1 MATYG
6 PIRYGGIINS
16 GALTGTVTYTNTTD
30 LPTSNVGTGQRAYVT
45 STNKL
50 YVWNGNAWFTI
61 ALIDTRFNATG
72 GTVSTYTSDGTDY
85 KVHTFTSS
93 GTFSVSSGARNYF
106 IFNCSWWRWRR
117 SQCWCWGRSR
127 WL

>member
-1 MATYG
+1 MANYG

-16 GALTGTVTYTNTTD
+16 GTLTGTVTYTNTTD

-61 ALIDTRFNATG
+61 ALIDTNFNATG
-72 GTVSTYTSDGTDY
+72 GTVST
-85 KVHTFTSS
+85 
-93 GTFSVSSGARNYF
+93 
-106 IFNCSWWRWRR
+106 
-117 SQCWCWGRSR
+117 
-127 WL
+127 